1 MTHEDAALVMLL
13 GNEERQ
19 SATGDRRN
27 SGVVVLVAVEMK
39 GRFGSWLAWE
49 VGRGMVSE
57 GREREMKAMPRF
69 LT

>member
-1 MTHEDAALVMLL
+1 MTHEEAALVMLL

-39 GRFGSWLAWE
+39 GRFGS
-49 VGRGMVSE
+49 
-57 GREREMKAMPRF
+57 
-69 LT
+69 